1 MSRYPDLREFLARW
15 PYDPGQNVRIVRGG
29 DGRHVMFVRQAMGI
43 EEYEVDGRPDG
54 LRPHGVESALD
65 FQLGRLAAA
74 KSAGAEEAFRLST
87 QVCAELFN
95 EGTIYYYR
103 FIHFFRAGEWVRAE
117 RDTTRT
123 LRLIEFV
130 KRYGEQ
136 DEDRVQLEQWR
147 IDVVRIHAAA
157 LAMALL
163 RRGQYERALQA
174 H

>member
-74 KSAGAEEAFRLST
+74 KSAGAEEAFRLAPKFARSCLTKARFTTIASST
-87 QVCAELFN
+87 FSGPENGSEPNATQH
-95 EGTIYYYR
+95 GPS
-103 FIHFFRAGEWVRAE
+103 
-117 RDTTRT
+117 D
-123 LRLIEFV
+123 
-130 KRYGEQ
+130 
-136 DEDRVQLEQWR
+136 
-147 IDVVRIHAAA
+147 
-157 LAMALL
+157 
-163 RRGQYERALQA
+163 
-174 H
+174 